1 MTDSTERQQIGDDF
15 SRKGQLHEAIDAYQQ
30 ALNYNPENLSLGI
43 KIGLLFYKIGDEKH
57 GEQYLAQYQISAIG
71 QRLFQHAKIKEIFWP
86 GLSDFTG
93 KIPDKKTANI
103 FFLSAILDYQTD
115 ADWVWAHTK
124 EFAETKVP
132 NPSDLWRWI
141 TNHSFEEW
149 KKKWKEY
156 GLHRR
161 FPAAH
166 DRVWKIGK
174 IIVDEYDGD
183 VRNIWLNQ
191 PPDKV
196 QTRIFSLV
204 GGVAIPRMILGAL
217 LDTHQILSCR
227 LDVKPDVHVC
237 TMLYRLL
244 YGTQKVVVDSSVVNE
259 IIEITRQMNPKNPWV
274 LDGPLFSNGKNI
286 CTAKSPNCSECPLM
300 DVCAYYYGINLKNE
314 LANPKL
320 TQSNFT
326 QFHN

>member
-1 MTDSTERQQIGDDF
+1 MSNQINWQKKGNDF
-15 SRKGQLHEAIDAYQQ
+15 FQDGQYEKSFQVFKKCMDNDIEPTISGL
-30 ALNYNPENLSLGI
+30 
-43 KIGLLFYKIGDEKH
+43 KMGLLLCKMGRGKEGQKYLEK
-57 GEQYLAQYQISAIG
+57 YQIPGVG
-71 QRLFQHAKIKEIFWP
+71 QRLLQLAQTKEIIWP
-86 GLSDFTG
+86 GLSDCTENP
-93 KIPDKKTANI
+93 PDKKTANI
-103 FFLSAILDYQTD
+103 FFLSAILDYQMD

-124 EFAETKVP
+124 EFAETTIP

-141 TNHSFEEW
+141 TDHSFEEW

-156 GLHRR
+156 GLHR
-161 FPAAH
+161 FPAVH
-166 DRVWKIGK
+166 ERVWTIGK
-174 IIVDEYDGD
+174 IIVDEYEGD

-191 PPDKV
+191 PPDKL
-196 QTRIFSLV
+196 QARIFSLV
-204 GGVAIPRMILGAL
+204 GGVAILRMILGAL
-217 LDTHQILSCR
+217 LDTHQISSCR

-274 LDGPLFSNGKNI
+274 LDDPLFSNGKNI

-300 DVCAYYYGINLKNE
+300 DVCAYNYGINLKNE

-320 TQSNFT
+320 TQLNLT